1 MTDFEIKFRNM
12 LSDQLDLEDMD
23 PGIITRDTYLF
34 GEGLELDSVDAIEI
48 EVMVK
53 KEYGINILASE
64 RNSST
69 FGTFGTLCD
78 FIQNNLNRDA

>member
-12 LSDQLDLEDMD
+12 LIDQLGLEEID
-23 PGIITRDTYLF
+23 PEIITRDTYLF

-53 KEYGINILASE
+53 KEFGINILASE
-64 RNSST
+64 RTSST

-78 FIQNNLNRDA
+78 FIQNNLNRDI

>member
-1 MTDFEIKFRNM
+1 MTDFEIIFKNM
-12 LSDQLDLEDMD
+12 LIEQLGLEELD
-23 PGIITRDTYLF
+23 PEIITRDTYLF

-48 EVMVK
+48 EVLVK
-53 KEYGINILASE
+53 KEYGINIVPSE

>member
-1 MTDFEIKFRNM
+1 MTNFEIKLRDM
-12 LSDQLDLEDMD
+12 LIDQLDLEDID
-23 PGIITRDTYLF
+23 PEIITLDTYLF

-53 KEYGINILASE
+53 KEYGIDILASE
-64 RNSST
+64 RTSST

-78 FIQNNLNRDA
+78 FIQNNINRDV

>member
-1 MTDFEIKFRNM
+1 MTDFEIQFKKM
-12 LSDQLDLEDMD
+12 LIEQLGLDEID
-23 PGIITRDTYLF
+23 PEIINRDTYLF

-53 KEYGINILASE
+53 KEFGINIVASE

-69 FGTFGTLCD
+69 FGTFGTL
-78 FIQNNLNRDA
+78 NRQALTL

>member
-1 MTDFEIKFRNM
+1 MTDFEIKFRDM
-12 LSDQLDLEDMD
+12 LIDQLGLEDMD
-23 PGIITRDTYLF
+23 PEIITRDTYLF

-78 FIQNNLNRDA
+78 FIQKNLNRDV

>member
-1 MTDFEIKFRNM
+1 MTDFEIKFRDM
-12 LSDQLDLEDMD
+12 LIDQLGLEDVD
-23 PGIITRDTYLF
+23 PEIITRDSYLF

-53 KEYGINILASE
+53 KEFGINILASE

-78 FIQNNLNRDA
+78 FIQNHLNRDV